1 MPATDGIA
9 PGAHPGATYRERLH
23 VPLRWW
29 VQATMFLA
37 TIWLAFIVAL
47 PAWFAWTASGA
58 LLVLV
63 FGLFAWLGSTEV
75 AVRDGVLYAGQAH
88 VPLAVLGTAEAL
100 DKDATRR
107 VHGVEADARAF
118 LVTRPYI
125 SRSVRVA
132 LVDPRDPTPYWL
144 ISSRHP
150 RQLAA
155 AISGATPSP
164 DPDERP
170 HGGAAS
176 GH

>member
-9 PGAHPGATYRERLH
+9 HGAQPGAIYRERLH

-37 TIWLAFIVAL
+37 TVWLAFIVAL
-47 PAWFAWTASGA
+47 PGWLAWSSSGA
-58 LLVLV
+58 LFVLV
-63 FGLFAWLGSTEV
+63 YGLFAWLGSTEV
-75 AVRDGVLYAGQAH
+75 AVRDGVLYAGHAH
-88 VPLAVLGTAEAL
+88 VPLAQLGTVQAL
-100 DKDATRR
+100 DKEATRR
-107 VHGVEADARAF
+107 VHGIEADARAF

-125 SRSVRVA
+125 SRSVKVA
-132 LVDPRDPTPYWL
+132 LDDPRDPTPYWL

-155 AISGATPSP
+155 ALGS
-164 DPDERP
+164 P
-170 HGGAAS
+170 HGTVPE